1 MCFSRE
7 QSVSVTGLWLWE
19 RAAGSAGK
27 VSCWE
32 LKQGRLEGEGLD
44 KTILRSK
51 KIDAGNARTAT
62 FDFSSSLAVSIE
74 SKKEAT
80 SW

>member
-1 MCFSRE
+1 M
-7 QSVSVTGLWLWE
+7 
-19 RAAGSAGK
+19 
-27 VSCWE
+27 
-32 LKQGRLEGEGLD
+32 KQGRLEGEGLD